1 MIHKFKIPKPSIYQK
16 RENVI
21 IDILFSLCPFRI
33 GQKSFQNL
41 SKMDS
46 DFLSVMADI
55 SNIEMPKAEVID
67 VKPDVPPDLTGN
79 EKLEGEAKNDAQSPK
94 LVTL

>member
-1 MIHKFKIPKPSIYQK
+1 
-16 RENVI
+16 
-21 IDILFSLCPFRI
+21 
-33 GQKSFQNL
+33 
-41 SKMDS
+41 MDS

-79 EKLEGEAKNDAQSPK
+79 EKLEGEA
-94 LVTL
+94 

>member
-1 MIHKFKIPKPSIYQK
+1 MNYELEISKPSIYQK
-16 RENVI
+16 SENVVVEI
-21 IDILFSLCPFRI
+21 YFQFVLSGLAK
-33 GQKSFQNL
+33 KSFQNL

-55 SNIEMPKAEVID
+55 SNIELPKAEVID

-79 EKLEGEAKNDAQSPK
+79 EKLEGEAKKMHNARS
-94 LVTL
+94 